1 MSLLGTGNVGV
12 YIDSSIRSDD
22 YVGLQ
27 YMEMIPYGSMFG
39 VMKDVSNGLWD
50 AVFCILQGNCAFVLE
65 FTNLMV
71 TESFGISIFEVESD
85 RNSKG
90 SKILRNFPLTR

>member
-1 MSLLGTGNVGV
+1 MGV
-12 YIDSSIRSDD
+12 YIASTILRGDSI
-22 YVGLQ
+22 GLQ
-27 YMEMIPYGSMFG
+27 DMEITHHDSMFG